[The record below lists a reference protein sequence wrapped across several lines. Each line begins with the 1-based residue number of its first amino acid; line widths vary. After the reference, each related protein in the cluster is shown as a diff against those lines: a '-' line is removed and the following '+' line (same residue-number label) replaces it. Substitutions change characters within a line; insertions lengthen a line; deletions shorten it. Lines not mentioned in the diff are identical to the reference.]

1 MDSCPNFS
9 LGLSQLDIPVGFV
22 PGTFDFEEL
31 DFTENH
37 SKHRNDPT
45 TMKKLKEATTSKS
58 KKSTSKMARKKK
70 FDDSG
75 RPRLPKGKILK
86 FTIITGMKCTG
97 DIDEFMYTS
106 SSKSP
111 LMLKYFPESG
121 GGITRSKLITRVKMG
136 NFENSEDAL
145 NLAILYFIHTFM
157 LFQHKEAPINVA
169 HFQMAEDGH
178 YIHFSWGKITFEK
191 LINSWRQDFKIK
203 KTALRH
209 KNIIPRILNWSVECT
224 RPKYESFMSG
234 MFSKCSFKNLR
245 PTNEEVRTLDLSF
258 SEDFVVFDPI
268 FAVSSSVAVKMQTAG
283 DEDQSRVVTG
293 DDDYDDFTTGLTQEF
308 LRKARLAKPVSTEQL
323 SKRRKTV
330 MFQEVSPV
338 ATNGQKSTSSH
349 SVCRVSEIGV
359 SPEREQLKFVPSSSS
374 MPERTSKSNLDMEQ
388 IKSYIKTYVNE
399 KIAELKTLISNIPNE
414 VVKALKKE
422 ENKESLHEDEYT
434 GPVIDITNDEPTV
447 LEPLKTEIQDCV
459 HIHTEC
465 PTIAKDEHN
474 DAIEAGCTED
484 LTIHQS
490 PHMKH
495 LEDEHNDAKK
505 ANCNEELSRE
515 HSAHM
520 KHLEDALIFDKEEA
534 TIKYLGKQ
542 HTPVMDEY
550 IATKE
555 SFCADE
561 LNKHHSTDVTD
572 LQDDVNVIL
581 TESDQDALDTLIFGL
596 STPSNTKKF
605 DVVTPNLVTENEGSS
620 DNEEKQ
626 RYAFDGCTI
635 YEDMPNQLINDYSQ
649 WLELGL
655 LKYHASKKQT
665 DNHYLKNAPGLGSPL
680 LDFIVAQALS
690 KNWFY
695 LMMQPKMC
703 WNDETER
710 VDWSTLKAYEGK
722 LRLETGEISHNPFD
736 VECVQNIP
744 QQASDSLDCGV
755 FVTAYA
761 EILSEG
767 QQVPS
772 CEFEAAS
779 QRARYASLLW
789 HY

>member
-75 RPRLPKGKILK
+75 RPRLPKGMKYRIDKVPEHSLHILSLFNRVQLDWADFKMLLMLEIQQHIKDEIHVHVQGKILK

-157 LFQHKEAPINVA
+157 LFQHKEAPIN
-169 HFQMAEDGH
+169 
-178 YIHFSWGKITFEK
+178 
-191 LINSWRQDFKIK
+191 IK

-268 FAVSSSVAVKMQTAG
+268 FVVSSSVAVKMQTAG

-465 PTIAKDEHN
+465 PTIAKD
-474 DAIEAGCTED
+474 
-484 LTIHQS
+484 
-490 PHMKH
+490 KH
-495 LEDEHNDAKK
+495 
-505 ANCNEELSRE
+505 
-515 HSAHM
+515 
-520 KHLEDALIFDKEEA
+520 
-534 TIKYLGKQ
+534 
-542 HTPVMDEY
+542 
-550 IATKE
+550 
-555 SFCADE
+555 
-561 LNKHHSTDVTD
+561 
-572 LQDDVNVIL
+572 
-581 TESDQDALDTLIFGL
+581 
-596 STPSNTKKF
+596 
-605 DVVTPNLVTENEGSS
+605 
-620 DNEEKQ
+620 
-626 RYAFDGCTI
+626 
-635 YEDMPNQLINDYSQ
+635 INDQ
-649 WLELGL
+649 EEG
-655 LKYHASKKQT
+655 HEEE
-665 DNHYLKNAPGLGSPL
+665 
-680 LDFIVAQALS
+680 S
-690 KNWFY
+690 KN
-695 LMMQPKMC
+695 
-703 WNDETER
+703 TH
-710 VDWSTLKAYEGK
+710 
-722 LRLETGEISHNPFD
+722 I
-736 VECVQNIP
+736 I
-744 QQASDSLDCGV
+744 
-755 FVTAYA
+755 
-761 EILSEG
+761 
-767 QQVPS
+767 
-772 CEFEAAS
+772 
-779 QRARYASLLW
+779 
-789 HY
+789 